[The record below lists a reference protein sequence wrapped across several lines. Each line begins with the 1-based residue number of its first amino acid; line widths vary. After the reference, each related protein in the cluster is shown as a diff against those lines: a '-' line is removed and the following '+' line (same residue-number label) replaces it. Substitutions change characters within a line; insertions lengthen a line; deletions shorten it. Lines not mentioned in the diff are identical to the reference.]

1 MAGLKKIDGYKDFVV
16 NICPDDSQGDV
27 IEISDI
33 FIQLPK
39 KPAKTEILFHDKK
52 REEQMWKRLPV
63 PQDLVRV
70 RSMDEWMEQPKEFR
84 IKHNA

>member
-39 KPAKTEILFHDKK
+39 KPAKTEILFHEKK
-52 REEQMWKRLPV
+52 REEQLWKRLPI

-70 RSMDEWMEQPKEFR
+70 RSMD
-84 IKHNA
+84 